1 MSWRDSQDDS
11 RRRYLA
17 KFDAAEAE
25 RYDTVVGSLA
35 REDEDAY
42 LSDLTG
48 VLRLVPGMQVLD
60 AGAGTGT
67 LTRIL
72 LRSPGLGLTALE
84 PAPAMLARLR
94 ARPELQDVTPLE
106 GFCDAVADRTL
117 FAPARFDVI
126 ASRQLVN
133 GLYDPLVAFANWHC
147 WLKPAGAVLVIDGL
161 YERAAW
167 SGTWA
172 EEVDVLPVAACQ
184 STALVPYLLERSG
197 FTIEAVR
204 LMDAVNR
211 RPSTRTPRY
220 LVVARKRS

>member
-1 MSWRDSQDDS
+1 MRWRDSQDDS

-25 RYDTVVGSLA
+25 RYDTVVGTLA

-48 VLRLVPGMQVLD
+48 VLRLMPGMQVLD

-72 LRSPGLGLTALE
+72 VRSPGLGLTALE

-94 ARPELQDVTPLE
+94 ARPELQGVTALE
-106 GFCDAVADRTL
+106 GFCDAAADRAL